1 MHLEFLVEEP
11 SAEVALAN
19 IVPKILGQRVTFR
32 VHAYQGKQDLLSR
45 LPARL
50 RGYSRSLPTDFR
62 IVVLVD
68 EDRQDC
74 DELKA
79 QMENAARQAGLNTK
93 SQAPRG
99 GQFRVLNR
107 IAIEE
112 LEAWFF
118 GDVEALCAAFPRVP
132 PSLGERAKYRDPDAI
147 NGGTWEALER
157 VLQKAGHHKGGLAKI
172 AAARAISERMIPER
186 NRSRSFQVFRDG
198 LLEMVGEDN

>member
-32 VHAYQGKQDLLSR
+32 VHTHQGKQDLLSR

-50 RGYSRSLPTDFR
+50 RGYSRSLPADFR

-79 QMENAARQAGLNTK
+79 KMENAARLAGLNTK
-93 SQAPRG
+93 SQAPIG

-118 GDVEALCAAFPRVP
+118 GDVEALCTAFPRVP

-172 AAARAISERMIPER
+172 AAARVISEHMVPER
-186 NRSRSFQVFRDG
+186 NRSRSFQVFREG
-198 LLEMVGEDN
+198 LLGMAEP